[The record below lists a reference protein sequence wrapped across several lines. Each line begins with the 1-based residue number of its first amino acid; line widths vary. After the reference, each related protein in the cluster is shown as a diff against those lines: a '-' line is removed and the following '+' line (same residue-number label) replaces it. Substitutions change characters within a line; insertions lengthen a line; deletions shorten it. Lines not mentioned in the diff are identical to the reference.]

1 MPDSADMG
9 AHRPP
14 TLEGVARQMLER
26 RHFQGEPQVDTL
38 VAAMRERF
46 GAAVEAIVL
55 YGSFTRG
62 QRDTLLDLYVLME
75 DLSALPRFHRLL
87 AALPPNVY
95 HVNVDG
101 VRAKVAVMTFEQL
114 ERGVQRDV
122 APYFWARFAQPSAL
136 VYATGAAARDRFA
149 RVVANAAARLYLA
162 AAAAAD
168 APTTSA
174 DFWERTFRL
183 TYGAELRSEKA
194 SRYRTLYEAN
204 PAYFDA
210 VFDALSQT
218 PVGPATSWRAR
229 RVMGKTLSFCRL
241 FKSAF
246 TFDDPVDYLLW
257 KIERHS
263 GVRETATPLQ
273 HKYPLIFAWPL
284 VWRLYQK
291 GAFR

>member
-1 MPDSADMG
+1 MPAAADLTQG
-9 AHRPP
+9 RPA
-14 TLEGVARQMLER
+14 TLEGVAHAMLEGR
-26 RHFQGEPQVDTL
+26 RFEAEPQVDAL

-46 GAAVEAIVL
+46 GAPVEAIVL

-62 QRDTLLDLYVLME
+62 QRDTLLDLYVLMS
-75 DLSALPRFHRLL
+75 DLSPLSRFHRAL
-87 AALPPNVY
+87 ASLPPNVY

-122 APYFWARFAQPSAL
+122 APYFWARFAQPCAVVWAS
-136 VYATGAAARDRFA
+136 TDAARSRFSK
-149 RVVANAAARLYLA
+149 VVANAAARLYF
-162 AAAAAD
+162 AAAAD
-168 APTTSA
+168 PAAPRRSSL
-174 DFWERTFRL
+174 FWEHTFRL
-183 TYGAELRSEKA
+183 TYGCELRSEKE

-210 VFDALSQT
+210 IFDGLSHM

-229 RVMGKTLSFCRL
+229 RVMGKLLSFSRL

-263 GVRETATPLQ
+263 GVAETATPLQ
-273 HKYPLIFAWPL
+273 HRYPLIFAWPL
-284 VWRLYQK
+284 VWRLYRK

>member
-1 MPDSADMG
+1 MPNSAD
-9 AHRPP
+9 RPR
-14 TLEGVARQMLER
+14 TLEAVAHQMLER
-26 RHFQGEPQVDTL
+26 NHFDAEPQVDAL

-46 GAAVEAIVL
+46 GDAVDAIVL

-62 QRDTLLDLYVLME
+62 QRDTLLDLYVLMS
-75 DLSALPRFHRLL
+75 DLRVLPGFHRLL
-87 AALPPNVY
+87 ARLPPNVY

-122 APYFWARFAQPSAL
+122 APYFWARFAQPSAM
-136 VYATGAAARDRFA
+136 VYARDDEARSRFV
-149 RVVANAAARLYLA
+149 RVVANAAARLYFA
-162 AAAAAD
+162 SAAD
-168 APTTSA
+168 PDSPEESA
-174 DFWERTFRL
+174 AFWEQTFRL
-183 TYGAELRSEKA
+183 TYGAELRSEKE
-194 SRYRTLYEAN
+194 SRYRTLYDAN
-204 PAYFDA
+204 PQYFDA
-210 VFDALSQT
+210 IHHALAHQ

-229 RVMGKTLSFCRL
+229 RVMGKLLSFSRL

-273 HKYPLIFAWPL
+273 HRYPLIFAWPL
-284 VWRLYQK
+284 VWRLYRK

>member
-1 MPDSADMG
+1 MADSAD
-9 AHRPP
+9 RPR
-14 TLEGVARQMLER
+14 TLEDVAHQMLAR
-26 RHFQGEPQVDTL
+26 NHFESEPQVDAL

-46 GAAVEAIVL
+46 GDAVDAIVL

-62 QRDTLLDLYVLME
+62 QRDTLLDLYVLMRDLE
-75 DLSALPRFHRLL
+75 SLSAFHRFL
-87 AALPPNVY
+87 ARLPPTVY
-95 HVNVDG
+95 QVNVGG

-122 APYFWARFAQPSAL
+122 APYFWARFAQPSAV
-136 VYATGAAARDRFA
+136 VYQRDADVRARFVRL
-149 RVVANAAARLYLA
+149 VANAAARLYFA
-162 AAAAAD
+162 SAAD
-168 APTTSA
+168 PDTPADSG
-174 DFWERTFRL
+174 DFWEHTFRL
-183 TYGAELRSEKA
+183 TYGAELRSEKE
-194 SRYRTLYEAN
+194 SRYRTLYDAN
-204 PAYFDA
+204 PVYFDA
-210 VFDALSQT
+210 IHHALSHQ
-218 PVGPATSWRAR
+218 PVAPTTSWRAR
-229 RVMGKTLSFCRL
+229 RVMGKGLSFSRL

-284 VWRLYQK
+284 VWRLYRK